1 MIEILYNLYFDNYFL
16 FRIICGIW
24 FLIDLLSYLPSFF
37 RYFGTQYQPNS
48 FIKNPLISKIV
59 ILLWFISCLNLIL
72 PGNSL
77 LGAALLSFLFRYFY
91 IYSRSSN
98 LFRGGGAVGM
108 YPTFIINT
116 IFLIELGYI
125 FNFSEIYFTFVILIM
140 FIHLG
145 ITIFD
150 AGLYKCLNG
159 YYNGHG
165 IEYALNNHLWT
176 YWAPFFNKYKIH
188 NILWKIANIFI
199 SSFQVIIGILLIN
212 PFTVILGI
220 KLLSFG
226 FIFLGIFLKLGTLP
240 FLIGSYQILLP
251 DFSLFNN
258 YSFESYINHSTYL
271 YYKLNI
277 FNYNQNLEN
286 FLIFIFLFLLF
297 LYFLVQICIYIN
309 FYFKYKFNFFI
320 QILIDFL
327 SLYSPILIWR
337 VFSADVVNLLV
348 NVYEINNNEK
358 IRLNSEFFYNKNAKN
373 FFAKF
378 RFFHVA
384 ESCVLSSIFNSVKY
398 NENNLISAKQKLI
411 RYTKT
416 LDDQKI
422 SLNNPILYE
431 VIILNKNNNKIIE
444 TLIEEW
450 IVKKNL
456 VDIKYK
462 NKGKLKLI
470 SKFVRPFSSWG
481 RYY

>member
-1 MIEILYNLYFDNYFL
+1 MIEEVYKFYISNYFY

-24 FLIDLLSYLPSFF
+24 FLIDLLFYTPSFF
-37 RYFGTQYQPNS
+37 RYFGSQYQPNS
-48 FIKNPLISKIV
+48 FIKNTLISKLI
-59 ILLWFISCLNLIL
+59 IFLWLLSTLNLIF
-72 PGNSL
+72 PGNAIFGSL
-77 LGAALLSFLFRYFY
+77 ILSILFRYFY

-125 FNFSEIYFTFVILIM
+125 FNFSEIYFSFVILIM

-159 YYNGHG
+159 YFQGHG
-165 IEYALNNHLWT
+165 IEYALNNHLWS
-176 YWAPFFNKYKIH
+176 YWAIFFNKYKIPNALWIIP
-188 NILWKIANIFI
+188 NIII

-212 PFTVILGI
+212 PFTTILGI
-220 KLLSFG
+220 KFLSMG
-226 FIFLGIFLKLGTLP
+226 FIFLGFFLKLGTLP
-240 FLIGSYQILLP
+240 FLVGSYQILSP
-251 DFSLFNN
+251 DFILSNN
-258 YSFESYINHSTYL
+258 YSIDSYIDYSTYFFF
-271 YYKLNI
+271 KLNI
-277 FNYNQNLEN
+277 FNYYKNFEI
-286 FLIFIFLFLLF
+286 FLIYIFLFLL
-297 LYFLVQICIYIN
+297 LIYFIIQICIYVN
-309 FYFKYKFNFFI
+309 FYFKYKFNYFS
-320 QILIDFL
+320 QNLIDIL

-337 VFSADVVNLLV
+337 VFSADVVNLVV
-348 NVYEINNNEK
+348 NVYEVNNNEK
-358 IRLNSEFFYNKNAKN
+358 IRINTPFFFNKNANN

-398 NENNLISAKQKLI
+398 NENNLEFAKEKLI
-411 RYTKT
+411 RYSKT
-416 LDDQKI
+416 LDDQTI
-422 SLNNPILYE
+422 SPNNAILYE
-431 VIILNKNNNKIIE
+431 VIILNKQNNKIKE

-450 IVKKNL
+450 IVKNNL

-462 NKGKLKLI
+462 NKKKFNLI

-481 RYY
+481 RYH